1 MEIVPTQAG
10 PAASGARAADAARA
24 GARASESA
32 AAGATAAAD
41 FQTFLTLLTSQ
52 LRNQDPLKPL
62 ESTEFVAQLASFS
75 AVEQQIRGNDRLDRI
90 IEALSG
96 GPAAGLAQWIG
107 REVRAPVAANFQG
120 MPVDVEVE
128 PDSQADKAFLVV
140 RNAFDQV
147 VARQPVDPALANARW
162 DGTGVGGEPQ
172 PHGAYGFALESY
184 RGEELLSTTPG
195 LVFAPVTEVRLV
207 DGRAELVLESG
218 ERTPVEAVTAVR

>member
-1 MEIVPTQAG
+1 MEIAPTQSG
-10 PAASGARAADAARA
+10 PAAGRAPGADP
-24 GARASESA
+24 ASP
-32 AAGATAAAD
+32 GATAAAD

-62 ESTEFVAQLASFS
+62 QSTEFVAQLASFS

-107 REVRAPVAANFQG
+107 REVRAPVAANYQG
-120 MPVDVEVE
+120 MPVEVEVE
-128 PDSQADKAFLVV
+128 PDPQAEKALLVV

-147 VARQPVDPALANARW
+147 VARQPVDPALATARW

-172 PHGAYGFALESY
+172 PHGAYSFTLESY
-184 RGEELLSTTPG
+184 RGEELLGSTPG
-195 LVFAPVTEVRLV
+195 RVFAAVTEVRLS
-207 DGRAELVLESG
+207 DGRAELVLEGG
-218 ERTPVEAVTAVR
+218 ERTPVDAVTAVR

>member
-1 MEIVPTQAG
+1 MEIVPTQSIS
-10 PAASGARAADAARA
+10 AAA
-24 GARASESA
+24 GARASEA
-32 AAGATAAAD
+32 ASSGATAAAD

-62 ESTEFVAQLASFS
+62 QSTEFVAQLASFS

-120 MPVDVEVE
+120 MPVEVEVE
-128 PDSQADKAFLVV
+128 PDPQADRALLVV

-147 VARQPVDPALANARW
+147 VARQPVDPTRASARW
-162 DGTGVGGEPQ
+162 DGAGVGGEPQ
-172 PHGAYGFALESY
+172 PHGAYSFTLESY
-184 RGEELLSTTPG
+184 RGEEPIGSTPG
-195 LVFAPVTEVRLV
+195 RVFAAVTEVRLA
-207 DGRAELVLESG
+207 DGRAELVLEGG
-218 ERTPVEAVTAVR
+218 ERTRVDAVTAVR

>member
-1 MEIVPTQAG
+1 MGIVPTQSG
-10 PAASGARAADAARA
+10 PAASGARAAGAAPA
-24 GARASESA
+24 GARASETA